1 MGFASINAQAS
12 MPLGIR
18 VGIGTLMLEKSK
30 ICENRVLGIC
40 WKQFCV
46 YWWESGLV
54 GKTAILVKLVDALNF
69 QDVLDVSDYCPVQ
82 VIFEQVQKGQVH
94 LSKGEL

>member
-1 MGFASINAQAS
+1 MVDVEGGMGFASINAQAS

-30 ICENRVLGIC
+30 ICKNRVLGIC

-54 GKTAILVKLVDALNF
+54 GKTAIFVKLVNL
-69 QDVLDVSDYCPVQ
+69 P
-82 VIFEQVQKGQVH
+82 
-94 LSKGEL
+94 ELPGHI

>member
-1 MGFASINAQAS
+1 M
-12 MPLGIR
+12 
-18 VGIGTLMLEKSK
+18 
-30 ICENRVLGIC
+30 
-40 WKQFCV
+40 
-46 YWWESGLV
+46 

>member
-1 MGFASINAQAS
+1 
-12 MPLGIR
+12 MPGVIDLAKPK
-18 VGIGTLMLEKSK
+18 TCKN
-30 ICENRVLGIC
+30 CVLGIC
-40 WKQFCV
+40 WKQFFGRFHGTEIGWKSV
-46 YWWESGLV
+46 LM